1 MLVVDPGTAPAV
13 TVLPGHL
20 DWALALAVGF
30 SFVLASIEISNES
43 KRPMRSCLVFPSFL
57 YCSIRAFGNV
67 VATLLA
73 LILVARIDPA
83 LANFYWLF
91 AAFLGIFSF
100 ETILK
105 NMNVTVAGAGI
116 LTLQAWMDKAL
127 NAASAASIERD
138 LQRTQIDI
146 QKLASRLSEIDG
158 GDLNAFVV
166 VNLANQVPNIVD
178 TLEKTAAANKANPR
192 LHKGY
197 AVATVVT
204 RSQVIAFLK
213 LHEKR

>member
-1 MLVVDPGTAPAV
+1 MLVVDSGTAPAL
-13 TVLPGHL
+13 TVLPAHL
-20 DWALALAVGF
+20 GWALVFAVVF
-30 SFVLASIEISNES
+30 SFVLASIEISNVS
-43 KRPMRSCLVFPSFL
+43 KKPMRSCLVFPSFL

-73 LILVARIDPA
+73 SVLVARIDPA

-127 NAASAASIERD
+127 NAASAASIESD

-146 QKLASRLSEIDG
+146 EKLAHRLSKIKDEE
-158 GDLNAFVV
+158 LNAFVITY
-166 VNLANQVPNIVD
+166 LASQVPNIVD
-178 TLEKTAAANKANPR
+178 TLEKAAAANKANPR

-197 AVATVVT
+197 AVATVVS

-213 LHEKR
+213 EQEN

>member
-1 MLVVDPGTAPAV
+1 MLVVDPGNPPAI
-13 TVLPGHL
+13 TVLPAHL
-20 DWALALAVGF
+20 GWALVLAIAF

-43 KRPMRSCLVFPSFL
+43 KKPMRSCLVFPSFL

-73 LILVARIDPA
+73 LALVTKIDPS
-83 LANFYWLF
+83 LANFYFLF

-138 LQRTQIDI
+138 LQRKQIDI
-146 QKLASRLSEIDG
+146 EKLAHRLSKIEEK
-158 GDLNAFVV
+158 DLNTFVITY
-166 VNLANQVPNIVD
+166 LDRQIPNIVE
-178 TLEKTAAANKANPR
+178 TLEKAAAANKANPR

-197 AVATVVT
+197 AVATVVS

-213 LHEKR
+213 EQEHS